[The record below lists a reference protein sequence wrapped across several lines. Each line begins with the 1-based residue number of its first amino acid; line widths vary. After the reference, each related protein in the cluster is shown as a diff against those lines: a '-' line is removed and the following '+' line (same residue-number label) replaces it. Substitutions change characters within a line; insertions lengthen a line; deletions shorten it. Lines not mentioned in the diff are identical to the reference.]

1 MGKKNWLSM
10 HPRNFGSEKIVR
22 KRPYVRPP
30 IRVSRG
36 EILHFKYP
44 RVSAVNRI
52 ATRTFR
58 GKKAKTTTTTTKT
71 ILSFDLILMSP
82 LTWITEKELKRA
94 IKNIVGQFRWKNNM
108 KMF

>member
-1 MGKKNWLSM
+1 MGRKISLSM

-30 IRVSRG
+30 IGVSRG

-44 RVSAVNRI
+44 RVSALNRI

-58 GKKAKTTTTTTKT
+58 YKTTTTTKT
-71 ILSFDLILMSP
+71 ILSFDLILMST
-82 LTWITEKELKRA
+82 LTWITEKELERE
-94 IKNIVGQFRWKNNM
+94 IKNKGDQFRWWNNI
-108 KMF
+108 KIL

>member
-22 KRPYVRPP
+22 KRPSTH
-30 IRVSRG
+30 SR

-44 RVSAVNRI
+44 RVSTVNRI

-58 GKKAKTTTTTTKT
+58 GKKAKTTTTKT
-71 ILSFDLILMSP
+71 ILSFDLILRSP